1 VPADKRKHSMK
12 DDQNLGKDR
21 AAEIAFG
28 LDRATDERSLALF
41 LTRFSRPEVLEVLL
55 PRLSDPELLGLV
67 DQLSVLLKKHLRE
80 GEYHRLFL
88 RDR

>member
-41 LTRFSRPEVLEVLL
+41 LTRFSRP
-55 PRLSDPELLGLV
+55 
-67 DQLSVLLKKHLRE
+67 
-80 GEYHRLFL
+80 
-88 RDR
+88 